1 MWFIG
6 LAVFF
11 LVLEV
16 ISDLTH
22 WDPLM
27 LVGIVGIINSKSDL
41 CVNERI
47 MQFDKIPIVTYLCA
61 SSKDMSHSM
70 ESWWFY
76 RSFASDVFNGLIG
89 TEGIMVVAFMSFI
102 VQIILWDSS
111 LYFGRTME
119 LATQAE
125 KRINITCLEDR

>member
-11 LVLEV
+11 LVLKV

-27 LVGIVGIINSKSDL
+27 LVGIVGIINSKSDF

-47 MQFDKIPIVTYLCA
+47 MQFDMIPIVTYL
-61 SSKDMSHSM
+61 
-70 ESWWFY
+70 
-76 RSFASDVFNGLIG
+76 
-89 TEGIMVVAFMSFI
+89 
-102 VQIILWDSS
+102 
-111 LYFGRTME
+111 
-119 LATQAE
+119 
-125 KRINITCLEDR
+125 